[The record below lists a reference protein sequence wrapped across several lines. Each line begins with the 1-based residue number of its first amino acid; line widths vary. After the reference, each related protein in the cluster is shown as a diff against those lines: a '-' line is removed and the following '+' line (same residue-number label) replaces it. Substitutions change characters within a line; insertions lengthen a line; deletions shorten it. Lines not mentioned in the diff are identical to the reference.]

1 MKIGFRLTAAAL
13 LALLVLVPF
22 ALLAILVVGNWTPL
36 HEADTAVTDALHSWA
51 LGHPAWT
58 AAAVWWTTAFSPW
71 PLRLAALVLVI
82 WLLRR
87 RARPLAL
94 WVTTTM
100 LAGAVLG
107 VLLKL
112 LVGRHRPD
120 LLDPVAR
127 AAGFSFPS
135 GHALNATLAAG
146 VFVLVLLP
154 SARDG
159 KRWLLWGTAITVAAL
174 TGISRIVLGVHWTS
188 DVIAGWLL
196 GTAVIA
202 TTTAAFTRLHPEPS
216 RNQPATVSSTSRAN
230 SAGRCSGNGTPA
242 PGTATVG
249 QPSALANFSRAGIE

>member
-1 MKIGFRLTAAAL
+1 MKIGLRLTTAAL

-22 ALLAILVVGNWTPL
+22 ALLAVLVVGNWTPL
-36 HEADTAVTDALHSWA
+36 HEGDTTVTEALHSWA

-58 AAAVWWTTAFSPW
+58 TAAIWWTNAFAPW

-87 RARPLAL
+87 QARPLAL

-100 LAGAVLG
+100 LVGAVLG
-107 VLLKL
+107 ILLKL
-112 LVGRHRPD
+112 LVGRHRPE

-154 SARDG
+154 FARDG
-159 KRWLLWGTAITVAAL
+159 KRWLLCGAAITVAVL
-174 TGISRIVLGVHWTS
+174 TGISRIVIGVHWTS

-196 GTAVIA
+196 GVAVIA
-202 TTTAAFTRLHPEPS
+202 ATAAAFTRLQPKTVIEEGLEPELA
-216 RNQPATVSSTSRAN
+216 RSSART
-230 SAGRCSGNGTPA
+230 
-242 PGTATVG
+242 
-249 QPSALANFSRAGIE
+249 